1 MGEGPAEV
9 AAPLVDFP
17 AAVGEDSP
25 AAVSVEAVFPA
36 AVGED
41 SPAAVVSVAAGFPAA
56 AAVAVV
62 PAADKR
68 YTEKK

>member
-9 AAPLVDFP
+9 AAPLVEFP

-25 AAVSVEAVFPA
+25 AVSVEA
-36 AVGED
+36 
-41 SPAAVVSVAAGFPAA
+41 GFQAA

>member
-25 AAVSVEAVFPA
+25 AALSVEAGFQA
-36 AVGED
+36 ASALAVG
-41 SPAAVVSVAAGFPAA
+41 PAC
-56 AAVAVV
+56 
-62 PAADKR
+62 DKL

>member
-25 AAVSVEAVFPA
+25 VAAV
-36 AVGED
+36 
-41 SPAAVVSVAAGFPAA
+41 FPAA
-56 AAVAVV
+56 AAVAVA

-68 YTEKK
+68 YTKKK

>member
-25 AAVSVEAVFPA
+25 AAVSVEA
-36 AVGED
+36 
-41 SPAAVVSVAAGFPAA
+41 GFPAA

-68 YTEKK
+68 YIEKK

>member
-17 AAVGEDSP
+17 V
-25 AAVSVEAVFPA
+25 